1 LIQPTSVGFF
11 ISDAFDQCSIAATR
25 ERRHHN

>member
-11 ISDAFDQCSIAATR
+11 ISDESSPLPGQPQHI
-25 ERRHHN
+25 